1 MNFTDI
7 FIRKPVLATT
17 VSLLL
22 LVLGLQAMKLLPVRQ
37 FPETQNAV
45 ITVSTTY
52 YGADAK
58 TVAGF
63 ITQPLE
69 TAIAQAGGIDY
80 LSSVSVSSASTI
92 KATLRLNY
100 DSNRALTDISS
111 KVNAVLNQLPAE
123 AQQPVI
129 TVQVGETVDAMY
141 MGFFSQDLPNNN
153 LTDYLVRVVK
163 PQLDGIEGVQR
174 AEIIGARQ
182 FALRAWLD
190 PDRMAAFHVTAA
202 DVNAALARNNYL
214 TALGSSKGQMVSVE
228 LTAATD
234 LHSVDEFKQLVVKQ
248 QGDAIV
254 RLEDVANVVLGA
266 EDYNL
271 TTAFGGRNSVFIGI
285 KVAPDAN
292 VLDVVDRVRAAF
304 PNIQAQMPT
313 GLTGKIVYDSTKF
326 IHSSI
331 DEVVKT
337 LVEALVIVSLVVF
350 LFLGNLRAVAVPI
363 IAIPLSMIGAFAV
376 MQAFGYSINLLTLLS
391 FVLAIGLVVDDA
403 IIVVENVDRHM
414 KEGNSPVQAAL
425 MGAREL
431 GGPIIAMTI
440 VLIAAYVPIGYQGG
454 LTGAL
459 FSEFAFTLA
468 GAVTVSGVI
477 ALTLSPMMA
486 SRIFRP
492 DQDNTWLVHKIDH
505 MFERLHASYQRRLH
519 GSLDTWQVQITMG
532 VLLLFGVVFLFATSA
547 SELAPQEDQGLVAAH
562 VAGAP
567 NATSEQMLG
576 YSKQVFDLARELP
589 EYDQMFQ
596 LTGMPTINQGIG
608 GVIFKP
614 WDQRDRS
621 AKELQ
626 KELQAKWNTIAGAH
640 IAAFQFPSL
649 PGAGGLPLQFVI
661 KTTESFDN
669 LNEVAQQVVDKAR
682 ASGMFFFIDSDLKI
696 DKPQATLRVDRD
708 LVSTLGLTQA
718 DVGQSLGAALGGGY
732 VNYFSID
739 GRSYRVIPQVLQVD
753 RQNPEQ
759 VLDYYIRAAD
769 GTVIPASTVASI
781 SHEVVP
787 ESINRF
793 QQLNSATIQ
802 GVYAP
807 GVSQKEVLDF
817 MRKALA
823 EAAPS
828 GYTADYSGQS
838 RQFMQE
844 SGGFV
849 FTMMFAIVIVF
860 LALSVQ
866 FNSFRDPVV
875 ILVSV
880 PMALMGA
887 LLFINSMAVGII
899 LAVAIVS
906 YVLLLMAYEWMIK
919 RRGFRFIAQM
929 IMYLVPIA
937 LSALLFTVFSPTG
950 ITRVIAIIANAL
962 LLAAFVWAIKR
973 PIFHIIALVILGILS
988 VGLGVLVI
996 AAAGNDLPQTTLN
1009 IYTQVGLVTLMGL
1022 ISKHG
1027 ILIVQFANE
1036 LQLAGRSK
1044 RQAIEEAAAV
1054 RLRPILMTTAAMVLG
1069 VIPLVLASGA
1079 GAAGR
1084 YSMGL
1089 VIFTGLSIGTLFTL
1103 FVVPAVYMLL
1113 ATDRSKVQEVEA

>member
-7 FIRKPVLATT
+7 FIRRPVLATT
-17 VSLLL
+17 ISLLI
-22 LVLGLQAMKLLPVRQ
+22 LVLGLQAISMLPVRQ
-37 FPETQNAV
+37 FPETQNAIV
-45 ITVSTTY
+45 TVSTAY

-69 TAIAQAGGIDY
+69 SAIGQAGGIDY
-80 LSSVSVSSASTI
+80 MSSVSISGISNIS
-92 KATLRLNY
+92 ATLRLNY
-100 DSNRALTDISS
+100 DSNKALTDISS
-111 KVNAVLNQLPAE
+111 KVNAVLNKLPAE

-129 TVQVGETVDAMY
+129 TVQVGETVASMY
-141 MGFFSQDLPNNN
+141 MGFFSKDLPNNN
-153 LTDYLVRVVK
+153 LTDYMVRVIK
-163 PQLDGIEGVQR
+163 PQLDGIEGVQQ

-190 PDRMAAFHVTAA
+190 PQRMAAFHMTAT
-202 DVNAALARNNYL
+202 DVHAALARNNYL
-214 TALGSSKGQMVSVE
+214 TALGSTKGQMVSVE

-234 LHSVDEFKQLVVKQ
+234 LHSVDEFKQLVIHQ
-248 QGDAIV
+248 QDGAIV

-271 TTAFGGRNSVFIGI
+271 STAFGGRDSVFIGI

-292 VLDVVDRVRAAF
+292 VLEVTDRVKEVF
-304 PNIQAQMPT
+304 PDMQAQMPV
-313 GLTGKIVYDSTKF
+313 GLTGEIVYDGTKF

-337 LVEALVIVSLVVF
+337 LIEALLIVALVVF
-350 LFLGNLRAVAVPI
+350 LFLGNFRAVVVPLV
-363 IAIPLSMIGAFAV
+363 AIPLSMIGAFAI
-376 MQAFGYSINLLTLLS
+376 MQSFDYTINLLTLLS

-414 KEGNSPVQAAL
+414 KEGKTPFESSLLA
-425 MGAREL
+425 AREL

-440 VLIAAYVPIGYQGG
+440 VLIAVYVPIGYQGG

-459 FSEFAFTLA
+459 FTEFAFTLA

-486 SRIFRP
+486 SRMFKVG
-492 DQDNTWLVHKIDH
+492 QDDTWLVHKIDH
-505 MFERLHASYQRRLH
+505 LFDRLHTSYQRRLH
-519 GSLDTWQVQITMG
+519 SSLDTWNVQVVMG
-532 VLLLFGVVFLFATSA
+532 ALLLVGTIYLFATSA
-547 SELAPQEDQGLVAAH
+547 SELAPEEDQGLVAAH
-562 VAGAP
+562 VQGAP
-567 NATSEQMLG
+567 NATAQQMLG
-576 YSKQVFDLARELP
+576 YAREAFELSKELP

-608 GVIFKP
+608 GVLFKP
-614 WDQRDRS
+614 WDERDRS

-626 KELQAKWNTIAGAH
+626 QVLQEKWNTIAGAH
-640 IAAFQFPSL
+640 IAAFQFPPL
-649 PGAGGLPLQFVI
+649 PGAQGLPLQFVI
-661 KTTESFDN
+661 KTTDSFEN
-669 LNEVAQQVVDKAR
+669 LNEVAQKVVGKAQ

-708 LVSTLGLTQA
+708 LVSTLGLSQQ

-739 GRSYRVIPQVLQVD
+739 GRSYRVIPQVMQESRL
-753 RQNPEQ
+753 NPDQ

-781 SHEVVP
+781 THEVVP
-787 ESINRF
+787 ESINHF
-793 QQLNSATIQ
+793 QQLNSATVQ

-807 GVSQKEVLDF
+807 GISQQQVLDF
-817 MRKALA
+817 MRSALKDV
-823 EAAPS
+823 APA
-828 GYTADYSGQS
+828 GYSVDYSGQS

-844 SGGFV
+844 SGGFA
-849 FTMMFAIVIVF
+849 FTMLFAIIIVF
-860 LALSVQ
+860 LALSIQ

-880 PMALMGA
+880 PLALMGA
-887 LLFINSMAVGII
+887 MLFINVG
-899 LAVAIVS
+899 
-906 YVLLLMAYEWMIK
+906 
-919 RRGFRFIAQM
+919 F
-929 IMYLVPIA
+929 
-937 LSALLFTVFSPTG
+937 
-950 ITRVIAIIANAL
+950 
-962 LLAAFVWAIKR
+962 
-973 PIFHIIALVILGILS
+973 
-988 VGLGVLVI
+988 
-996 AAAGNDLPQTTLN
+996 TTLN

-1027 ILIVQFANE
+1027 ILIVQFAND
-1036 LQLAGRSK
+1036 LQLAGHSK
-1044 RQAIEEAAAV
+1044 REAIEEAAAI

-1069 VIPLVLASGA
+1069 VLPLVMASGA

-1084 YSMGL
+1084 QSMGI
-1089 VIFTGLSIGTLFTL
+1089 VIFTGLSIGTIFTL
-1103 FVVPAVYMLL
+1103 FVVPAMYMLL
-1113 ATDRSKVQEVEA
+1113 ATDHTERKHDVEMQPLES